1 MTHPITVFLAV
12 GQNSSWGENLNF
24 EVQDKLEL
32 QKF

>member
-1 MTHPITVFLAV
+1 V